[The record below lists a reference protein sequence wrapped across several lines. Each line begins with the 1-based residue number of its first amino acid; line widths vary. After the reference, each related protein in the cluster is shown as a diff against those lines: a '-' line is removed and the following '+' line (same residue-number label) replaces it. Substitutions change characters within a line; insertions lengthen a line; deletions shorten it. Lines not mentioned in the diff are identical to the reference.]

1 MGYTHY
7 WFDRPEVIDNYED
20 ICKDIDQ
27 IKDYCAKHRITLLGW
42 DRKKQEYTS
51 EAPLYDAD
59 RIAISAP
66 EDEVCETF
74 CMTRKKKLAGGE
86 AFMFCKTARLP
97 YDLAVCLILL
107 RMQATTTGFT
117 FESDGDFDQ
126 EDEWQEAR
134 RAYEDLFL
142 RRDIKVKET
151 M

>member
-7 WFDRPEVIDNYED
+7 WFDRPQVIDNYEN

-27 IKDYCAKHRITLLGW
+27 IKDYCAKRGIALLGW
-42 DRKKQEYTS
+42 DRKKQEYTA
-51 EAPLYDAD
+51 EAPLYSTNL
-59 RIAISAP
+59 IAIGAP

-107 RMQATTTGFT
+107 RMQATSTGFT
-117 FESDGDFDQ
+117 FESDGDLDS
-126 EDEWQEAR
+126 EPEWLTAKQ
-134 RAYEDLFL
+134 AY
-142 RRDIKVKET
+142 KEIFG
-151 M
+151 

>member
-7 WFDRPEVIDNYED
+7 WFDRPEVVDNYAD
-20 ICKDIDQ
+20 ICKDINP
-27 IKDYCAKHRITLLGW
+27 IKDCCAKRGITLFGW
-42 DRKKQEYTS
+42 DRKKQEYTA

-59 RIAISAP
+59 RIAISAS

-74 CMTRKKKLAGGE
+74 CMARKKREAGGE

-117 FESDGDFDQ
+117 FESDGDLDS
-126 EDEWQEAR
+126 EPEWLAAKQ
-134 RAYEDLFL
+134 AY
-142 RRDIKVKET
+142 KEIFG
-151 M
+151 